1 MLIKTLNSKVFW
13 LVYELRVQLAASPIK
28 VRGRNN
34 LHLSFFLVVNNQ
46 GLHR

>member
-13 LVYELRVQLAASPIK
+13 LVYELSVQLAASPIK

-34 LHLSFFLVVNNQ
+34 LHLFFLVANNQ